1 MRVLIIDGNSELLDV
16 YRAIFE
22 EAKVDVCTCYSVC
35 DSRKNFFE
43 QQNKGLSYDLV
54 LTDLNVNTCLDGLEF
69 VREIKMLASETVFIF
84 ISYADYLKKQVIE
97 EFGDCYMNK
106 QDFIDLLSEQLSSSQ
121 PIGMDCFQS
130 FFKRKPR
137 LVFD

>member
-22 EAKVDVCTCYSVC
+22 EAKVEVCTCYSVC
-35 DSRKNFFE
+35 
-43 QQNKGLSYDLV
+43 
-54 LTDLNVNTCLDGLEF
+54 
-69 VREIKMLASETVFIF
+69 
-84 ISYADYLKKQVIE
+84 
-97 EFGDCYMNK
+97 
-106 QDFIDLLSEQLSSSQ
+106 LSEQLSSSQ